1 MRFWTVR
8 ASSRRSIRRDR
19 LGQALPSCWRCCWP
33 RRWARRRIS
42 GGGCVTRA
50 AYRRR
55 PPMVDACLGLPGSP
69 WCERALILNTQP
81 TRYLHASWYEALP
94 HRELARRLMA
104 CARAEAALSRYLLQ
118 SFELE
123 GRYVEN
129 FSNPWARLALLD
141 GPWIERLMRRLG
153 LALHASRLRLELSG
167 ERLRRLKS
175 ALSAEDWNFMMRE
188 TPLLGPIPV
197 FHSEPHRPDAD
208 PATRFALIGTR
219 FCVLQGLG
227 ALDEALIRRLALKL
241 PADWTPALS
250 AARVPQ
256 SNALPPILR
265 RLLRE
270 LPPAWIPLFA

>member
-1 MRFWTVR
+1 
-8 ASSRRSIRRDR
+8 
-19 LGQALPSCWRCCWP
+19 
-33 RRWARRRIS
+33 
-42 GGGCVTRA
+42 
-50 AYRRR
+50 
-55 PPMVDACLGLPGSP
+55 MVDACLGLPGSP
-69 WCERALILNTQP
+69 WCERALIFNTQP
-81 TRYLHASWYEALP
+81 TRYLHDSWCEVLA

-104 CARAEAALSRYLLQ
+104 CVRAEAALSRYLLQ

-123 GRYVEN
+123 GRYVED

-141 GPWIERLMRRLG
+141 GLWIERLMRRLG

-175 ALSAEDWNFMMRE
+175 ALSAEDWNFVMRE

-197 FHSEPHRPDAD
+197 FHSEPRRPDVD
-208 PATRFALIGTR
+208 PATRFALIGMR

-241 PADWTPALS
+241 PADWAPALT
-250 AARVPQ
+250 AARVPRTT
-256 SNALPPILR
+256 ALPPILR